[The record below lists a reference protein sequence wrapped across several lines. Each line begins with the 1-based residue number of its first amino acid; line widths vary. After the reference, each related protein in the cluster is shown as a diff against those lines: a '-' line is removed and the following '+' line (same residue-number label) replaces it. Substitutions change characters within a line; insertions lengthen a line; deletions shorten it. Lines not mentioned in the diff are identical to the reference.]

1 MRSPVIGHLGKAAG
15 FGLATGV
22 LELAGEFVRKAILGE
37 SAWLSVNQLNPHYLW
52 MVPLSNVLLFGTL
65 GILLGI
71 VARIRPAIVARCAFP
86 AYCFLLFLSLGL
98 VTRTLDRLACA
109 SLAGGV
115 TTVIMSLRASRLPTA
130 RGLRRILIASGLV
143 LAAGV
148 IGLANWHDRGGR
160 GGLPGVAPVT
170 PATGP
175 NVLLIVLD
183 TVRADALT
191 AYGSARDTSPHLA
204 RLARQGVR
212 FEHARAAAPWTLAS
226 MASMLTG
233 RWPYELSVGP
243 QSALDRTYPT
253 LAEYLASRGYATG
266 GFTANYIFCTERYG
280 LGRGFSH
287 YVERGISFEDLLGS
301 SALGREIFPIAD
313 AVRFEW
319 SRLVGKTPE
328 PNAVDLRY
336 FTRRRSA
343 SELNG
348 AFLSWQSKQQGRPF
362 FAFLN
367 YFDAHAPYLTPAGQ
381 RKHFGLLPESRT
393 DFEMLRNWDED
404 RMKGLWGKEKSA
416 PPTDRER
423 ALARDCYDDCIAYM
437 DQQVA
442 RLLAELARRGLR
454 SNTLVI
460 ITADHGEEFGENG
473 LYGHF
478 LSLHRAE
485 LDVPLLIIEPS
496 QVPENRTVAEPVSLR
511 NLPATVVDLLGL
523 SSGSPFPGRSLA
535 RFWTPEQ
542 NDGPLSDEPV
552 LSELSTL
559 SLRALLSGTKVY
571 IHHGDGIE
579 QLFDHKNDPWE
590 ARDLVKSGQSQ
601 ADLERFRE
609 MLSRLKPEDQA
620 RISLP

>member
-1 MRSPVIGHLGKAAG
+1 MIPA
-15 FGLATGV
+15 
-22 LELAGEFVRKAILGE
+22 
-37 SAWLSVNQLNPHYLW
+37 
-52 MVPLSNVLLFGTL
+52 SNVLLFGTV
-65 GILLGI
+65 GFLLG
-71 VARIRPAIVARCAFP
+71 VAAWVRPAVMSRIAFP
-86 AYCFLLFLSLGL
+86 VYCFFLLLSLGL
-98 VTRTLDRLACA
+98 VSRSLDRLACA
-109 SLAGGV
+109 SLAGGF
-115 TTVIMSLRASRLPTA
+115 TTVIMSLSASRLA
-130 RGLRRILIASGLV
+130 QQRKLRRILLGGFLVITALSIGVAS
-143 LAAGV
+143 
-148 IGLANWHDRGGR
+148 WHDRPR
-160 GGLPGVAPVT
+160 RETSPSVAPQAS
-170 PATGP
+170 ATAP
-175 NVLLIVLD
+175 NVLMIVLD

-233 RWPYELSVGP
+233 RWPYQLSVGP

-301 SALGREIFPIAD
+301 SALGRELFPIAD
-313 AVRFEW
+313 ALRFEW
-319 SRLVGKTPE
+319 SRLVGKTPD

-348 AFLSWQSKQQGRPF
+348 AFLSWLSRQNGRPF

-367 YFDAHAPYLTPAGQ
+367 YFDAHAPYLTPPGQ
-381 RKHFGLLPESRT
+381 RKHFGLLPESRA
-393 DFEMLRNWDED
+393 DFEMLRTWDED
-404 RMKGLWGKEKSA
+404 RMKGLWGKEKSV

-454 SNTLVI
+454 KNTLVI
-460 ITADHGEEFGENG
+460 VTADHGEEFGENG

-496 QVPENRTVAEPVSLR
+496 TVPENRTVAEPVSLR

-523 SSGSPFPGRSLA
+523 NPGSRFPGRSLA
-535 RFWTPEQ
+535 RFWTAEKDAAPR
-542 NDGPLSDEPV
+542 SDEPV

-579 QLFDHKNDPWE
+579 QLFDQKDDPWE
-590 ARDLVKSGQSQ
+590 ARDLVKSERSRPE
-601 ADLERFRE
+601 LERFRE
-609 MLSRLKPEDQA
+609 MLSNLKPEDQA
-620 RISLP
+620 RISVP